1 VSVTGNGCPQKIP
14 DHVLDFSVTNFFSVL
29 LMEILI
35 LLDFDITQRDY
46 HVCYQFEEIITRRD
60 IRYACKQLI
69 FIKFVHWF

>member
-1 VSVTGNGCPQKIP
+1 
-14 DHVLDFSVTNFFSVL
+14 
-29 LMEILI
+29 MEILI

-60 IRYACKQLI
+60 ISYACKQLI